1 MRTYRG
7 AEIDETWEPKM
18 ETKVPSEADPGIAPD
33 RDQHPLQ
40 RGAFSIAEWCRYRG
54 ICPATFYN
62 HLQRGEM
69 PATLK
74 IGRRTIIT
82 AEADAEWRLRMER
95 QAATESAA
103 MTSGHSPRG
112 RPPTIQNRIPDKRA
126 A

>member
-1 MRTYRG
+1 MATT
-7 AEIDETWEPKM
+7 ALSDT
-18 ETKVPSEADPGIAPD
+18 DPDITLGHD
-33 RDQHPLQ
+33 QQHPH
-40 RGAFSIAEWCRYRG
+40 RGAFSIAEWCQYRG

-95 QAATESAA
+95 QAAAEPAATTTGRSA
-103 MTSGHSPRG
+103 RG
-112 RPPTIQNRIPDKRA
+112 RQLGIPSRFPDRRA

>member
-1 MRTYRG
+1 M
-7 AEIDETWEPKM
+7 A
-18 ETKVPSEADPGIAPD
+18 TKVPSDIDPGMAPD
-33 RDQHPLQ
+33 RAQQLPH

-95 QAATESAA
+95 QSATEPPA
-103 MTSGHSPRG
+103 MNRG
-112 RPPTIQNRIPDKRA
+112 RAPPGRPLANPSRFPDKRA

>member
-1 MRTYRG
+1 MPLDHDRG
-7 AEIDETWEPKM
+7 SD
-18 ETKVPSEADPGIAPD
+18 
-33 RDQHPLQ
+33 H

-82 AEADAEWRLRMER
+82 AEADTEWRLRLER
-95 QAATESAA
+95 QAAAEPAE
-103 MTSGHSPRG
+103 MTTG
-112 RPPTIQNRIPDKRA
+112 RRSRA
-126 A
+126 AASSLSQAGFPTDAPLKPSA

>member
-1 MRTYRG
+1 M
-7 AEIDETWEPKM
+7 A
-18 ETKVPSEADPGIAPD
+18 TKVPLGVNPGMTPD
-33 RDQHPLQ
+33 HDQPLPQ

-69 PATLK
+69 PAVLK

-95 QAATESAA
+95 QAVIEPPPITDCRA
-103 MTSGHSPRG
+103 PCG
-112 RPPTIQNRIPDKRA
+112 RPAGFPSKIPDRRVVRA
-126 A
+126 

>member
-1 MRTYRG
+1 MATT
-7 AEIDETWEPKM
+7 ALSDT
-18 ETKVPSEADPGIAPD
+18 DPDITLGHD
-33 RDQHPLQ
+33 QQHPH

-74 IGRRTIIT
+74 IGRRTLIT

-95 QAATESAA
+95 RAAAEPSATTTGRA
-103 MTSGHSPRG
+103 PRG
-112 RPPTIQNRIPDKRA
+112 WPPHFGNNSPDK
-126 A
+126 

>member
-1 MRTYRG
+1 MATN
-7 AEIDETWEPKM
+7 
-18 ETKVPSEADPGIAPD
+18 APLNNDSSMSSD
-33 RDQHPLQ
+33 RDQLSR

-69 PATLK
+69 PAVVK

-95 QAATESAA
+95 QSVAGAPDGRASRVRQASFQQRLPDRHAA
-103 MTSGHSPRG
+103 
-112 RPPTIQNRIPDKRA
+112 RA
-126 A
+126 

>member
-1 MRTYRG
+1 MANT
-7 AEIDETWEPKM
+7 ALSDT
-18 ETKVPSEADPGIAPD
+18 DPGITLGH
-33 RDQHPLQ
+33 DQQLPH

-95 QAATESAA
+95 QAAAEPAA
-103 MTSGHSPRG
+103 TMITVRRSLRG
-112 RPPTIQNRIPDKRA
+112 RPLAIPSGFPDKRA
-126 A
+126 AGA